1 MGHGIYTVMSPKL
14 LPPLYLA
21 YNTNAAGDSG
31 KVHSDVRKRYL
42 EGDTFIAE
50 SMQALGALADKLKEA
65 LVTGDHDAI
74 PALLRENF
82 RIRRSVYG
90 DAVVGA
96 RNIAMIDLAA
106 EHGFAGKFTGSGG
119 AIVCCR
125 DLTLPLVGPG
135 GDEGEPPQKRLKG
148 GEEATAGE
156 APGVRRA
163 ASPTTAPEGASTQ
176 PRLSA
181 ATPAVGGYLLTA
193 EEERRVKAAF
203 AANGFE
209 FMRIKYA
216 DQSAPSAMGEV
227 AGMVLQID

>member
-1 MGHGIYTVMSPKL
+1 MI
-14 LPPLYLA
+14 LYPSTL
-21 YNTNAAGDSG
+21 TQ
-31 KVHSDVRKRYL
+31 
-42 EGDTFIAE
+42 GDTFIAE
-50 SMQALGALADKLKEA
+50 SMQALGALADKLKDA
-65 LVTGDHDAI
+65 LVTGDHGAI

-82 RIRRSVYG
+82 RIRRTVYG

-125 DLTLPLVGPG
+125 DTSLPLAEAG
-135 GDEGEPPQKRLKG
+135 GDEGGPPTKRQK
-148 GEEATAGE
+148 
-156 APGVRRA
+156 GVEGA
-163 ASPTTAPEGASTQ
+163 ASEGGASA
-176 PRLSA
+176 SS
-181 ATPAVGGYLLTA
+181 GYLLTA

-209 FMRIKYA
+209 FMRIKHA
-216 DQSAPSAMGEV
+216 DQSAPSNEGEA